1 MLLLAAAERVEI
13 TKWLFGS
20 NMSTLHLSLYKKW
33 FDEILQGTKRIEY
46 REIKP
51 YYDKLLKNQYE
62 EVRFVNGYGKD
73 RPFLVVNIKKIIKGK
88 EFYEIHL
95 GNIVET
101 GNL

>member
-1 MLLLAAAERVEI
+1 
-13 TKWLFGS
+13 
-20 NMSTLHLSLYKKW
+20 MSTLHLSLYKKW

-51 YYDKLLKNQYE
+51 YYDKLLKNQYDA
-62 EVRFVNGYGKD
+62 VKFVNGYGKD